1 MKVEGD
7 TDTVNLDARLGQEV
21 GVLVLVPHK
30 VGRLAALLRAVE
42 DCVPECRHFNFKK
55 GHIRQ
60 FREMKTHM
68 RAKQPAKKPMMKAH
82 QTAATTEHVVKNR
95 RREKSSK
102 LERGKTNL
110 ES

>member
-1 MKVEGD
+1 MKVGGD

-21 GVLVLVPHK
+21 RVLVLVPHK

-42 DCVPECRHFNFKK
+42 DHVPEYRCVNLK
-55 GHIRQ
+55 GNIRQ
-60 FREMKTHM
+60 IREIKTHM
-68 RAKQPAKKPMMKAH
+68 MAKQPARKPMMNAH
-82 QTAATTEHVVKNR
+82 QTAATTEHVVKKEV
-95 RREKSSK
+95 EKNQCK